1 MSIFTKASRSLSQDA
16 SSVLRKIRR
25 EARKSLITHR
35 TLGIIGLIIFGAV
48 GTVSSQQS
56 DLRTTIQ
63 TRLLGEQSPR
73 ELEVKTGLGSYLF
86 SETGGTLNSVYLYF
100 AAPWGAPPTEV
111 LSDVT
116 VNSKDLSRLYAPE
129 TTFPFVLTLGPIA
142 PDAIYQTTILPSE
155 NPKVQQVTF
164 AHQNEDLKIQKT
176 FTVNNDPYY
185 TVGFELRIENLSET
199 ATLSLPEGFRF
210 TVGAGVH
217 GAQATAR
224 FLFDGLRA
232 TEVLQ
237 NYGHFDGVGFVGSD
251 LLLWLINDAAQK
263 DIRPWVSTDAKG
275 RQVLGVRSDG
285 LTLAPHESRVY
296 RFSLYAGRLNLLL
309 LEQASLQNVTDHGLW
324 SQALTLVTKFLNLL
338 YEYTGNYGWALILLT
353 LAIRLLMYPLMRA
366 QFHSMAR
373 MKEVQPKIERLQTRY
388 PSLTQLRAM
397 YPQMSEDELKRRARE
412 NREEL
417 TKKQMELF
425 RKEGV
430 NPLGGCL
437 PALLQIPIFILL
449 WRVVLYSADAI
460 HLSPGF
466 LWMTDLSQ
474 HDSLYIIVALTV
486 LVQIAQGRL
495 TPTPAS
501 GQNQVMTWLFP
512 VVFGF
517 LLKDLSAG
525 LWLHY
530 FVSTLVQVGQQM
542 MAMWELRRR
551 PKPVEPQQRE
561 EAPVSTV
568 EAASDGSQ
576 SHAGH

>member
-373 MKEVQPKIERLQTRY
+373 MKEIQPKIERLQTRY

>member
-1 MSIFTKASRSLSQDA
+1 MTLD
-16 SSVLRKIRR
+16 SV
-25 EARKSLITHR
+25 
-35 TLGIIGLIIFGAV
+35 
-48 GTVSSQQS
+48 
-56 DLRTTIQ
+56 
-63 TRLLGEQSPR
+63 
-73 ELEVKTGLGSYLF
+73 
-86 SETGGTLNSVYLYF
+86 
-100 AAPWGAPPTEV
+100 
-111 LSDVT
+111 
-116 VNSKDLSRLYAPE
+116 APE
-129 TTFPFVLTLGPIA
+129 Q
-142 PDAIYQTTILPSE
+142 IYQTEILPTE
-155 NPKVQQVTF
+155 NPKIQRVAF
-164 AHQNEDLKIQKT
+164 AHQNKNLKVQKT
-176 FTVNNDPYY
+176 FTVVNDPYY
-185 TVGFELRIENLSET
+185 TVGFELRLENLSDTE
-199 ATLSLPEGFRF
+199 TLSEGFML
-210 TVGAGVH
+210 TLGTGVH
-217 GAQATAR
+217 GAQAEAR
-224 FLFDGLRA
+224 FLFDGVRA
-232 TEVLQ
+232 TEILQ
-237 NYGHFDGVGFVGSD
+237 NYEHFDGAGFVSRD
-251 LLLWLINDAAQK
+251 LVLWLINDAVQK

-275 RQVLGVRSDG
+275 RQTLGVRSDG

-309 LEQASLQNVTDHGLW
+309 LEQAGLQNVTDHGLW

-353 LAIRLLMYPLMRA
+353 LAIRLLMYPLTRA
-366 QFHSMAR
+366 QFHSMAK
-373 MKEVQPKIERLQTRY
+373 MKEIQPKIEKLQTRY
-388 PSLTQLRAM
+388 PSLTQLRAL
-397 YPQMSEDELKRRARE
+397 YPKMSEDELKRRARE

-486 LVQIAQGRL
+486 LAQIAQGRL

-530 FVSTLVQVGQQM
+530 FVSTLVQVGQQIVV
-542 MAMWELRRR
+542 MWELRRR
-551 PKPVEPQQRE
+551 PKPVAPEPGGE
-561 EAPVSTV
+561 EAPAVG
-568 EAASDGSQ
+568 AASDGPQ
-576 SHAGH
+576 TGH

>member
-1 MSIFTKASRSLSQDA
+1 MT
-16 SSVLRKIRR
+16 
-25 EARKSLITHR
+25 THR
-35 TLGIIGLIIFGAV
+35 TLVIISLIVFGAV
-48 GTVSSQQS
+48 GTVHSQQS

-73 ELEVKTGLGSYLF
+73 ELEVKTGLVSYLF

-111 LSDVT
+111 LPDVT
-116 VNSKDLSRLYAPE
+116 VNPKDLSRLYAAE

-142 PDAIYQTTILPSE
+142 PDAIYQPAILPSE

-237 NYGHFDGVGFVGSD
+237 NYGHFDGVGFVGND

-309 LEQASLQNVTDHGLW
+309 LEQAGLQNVTDHGLW

-338 YEYTGNYGWALILLT
+338 YEYTGNYGWALIVLT
-353 LAIRLLMYPLMRA
+353 LAIRLLMYPLTRA
-366 QFHSMAR
+366 QFHSMAK

-388 PSLTQLRAM
+388 PSLPQLRAM
-397 YPQMSEDELKRRARE
+397 YPKMSEDELKRRARE

-486 LVQIAQGRL
+486 LAQVAQGRL

-551 PKPVEPQQRE
+551 PKPVESHRE

>member
-1 MSIFTKASRSLSQDA
+1 MITYRTL
-16 SSVLRKIRR
+16 VII
-25 EARKSLITHR
+25 SLIV
-35 TLGIIGLIIFGAV
+35 FGAV
-48 GTVSSQQS
+48 SIVNSQQS

-73 ELEVKTGLGSYLF
+73 ELEVKTGLVSYLF

-111 LSDVT
+111 LPDVT
-116 VNSKDLSRLYAPE
+116 VNPKDLSRLYAPE
-129 TTFPFVLTLGPIA
+129 TTFPFVLTLGQIA
-142 PDAIYQTTILPSE
+142 PDAIYQTAILSSE
-155 NPKVQQVTF
+155 NPKVKRVTF

-176 FTVNNDPYY
+176 FTVINDPYY
-185 TVGFELRIENLSET
+185 TVGFELRIENLSEA

-237 NYGHFDGVGFVGSD
+237 NYEHFDGLGFVGND
-251 LLLWLINDAAQK
+251 LLLWLINDATQK

-275 RQVLGVRSDG
+275 RQILGVRSDG

-309 LEQASLQNVTDHGLW
+309 LEQAGLQNVTDHGLW

-353 LAIRLLMYPLMRA
+353 LALRLLMYPLTRA
-366 QFHSMAR
+366 QFHSMAK
-373 MKEVQPKIERLQTRY
+373 MKEVQPKIEKLQARY

-397 YPQMSEDELKRRARE
+397 YPKMSEDELKRRARE

-430 NPLGGCL
+430 NPMGGCL

-466 LWMTDLSQ
+466 LWMADLSQ

-486 LVQIAQGRL
+486 LAQIAQGRL

-501 GQNQVMTWLFP
+501 GQNQLMTWLFP

-530 FVSTLVQVGQQM
+530 FVSTLVQVGQQTIV
-542 MAMWELRRR
+542 MWELRRR
-551 PKPVEPQQRE
+551 PKPVAPERE
-561 EAPVSTV
+561 EIPVSAG
-568 EAASDGSQ
+568 EAANDGSQ
-576 SHAGH
+576 SHSDD